1 VGTEKRDRQ
10 RAARY
15 EKTIAVQAAA
25 KKKRNRNTALRVGI
39 AVVVV
44 GAVLFAISR
53 IGAGDN
59 NDSAASSSDEATTTT
74 ESFGGT
80 VPEEF
85 ADPDTAAA
93 VQARTPPTPAPFP
106 ADTPKDT
113 LEKSTVIEGTGD
125 AKAVDG
131 DTLTVHY
138 VGYLPDGTVF
148 DQSWGKETG
157 PFPFILGHH
166 DVIDGWDQGLAGVKI
181 GERRHLLIG
190 SDLAYGSTGSGG
202 AIPPDTPLAFDV
214 DVVDINHSS
223 G

>member
-44 GAVLFAISR
+44 GALLFVISR
-53 IGAGDN
+53 IGADDN
-59 NDSAASSSDEATTTT
+59 GDSAASSDETSTTV
-74 ESFGGT
+74 ESLGAT

-85 ADPDTAAA
+85 ADPDAAA
-93 VQARTPPTPAPFP
+93 EVESRTPPTPAAFP
-106 ADTPKDT
+106 ADTPADT
-113 LEKSTVIEGTGD
+113 LETSTVIEGTGD
-125 AKAVDG
+125 AEATDG

-148 DQSWGKETG
+148 DQSWGEENG
-157 PFPFILGHH
+157 PFPFVLGNQE
-166 DVIDGWDQGLAGVKI
+166 VIDGWDEGMVGVKI

-190 SDLAYGSTGSGG
+190 SDKAYGTAGSGG
-202 AIPPDTPLAFDV
+202 VIPPDTPLSFDV
-214 DVVDINHSS
+214 DVVDIHHPE
-223 G
+223 

>member
-10 RAARY
+10 RASRY

-25 KKKRNRNTALRVGI
+25 KKKRNRNTAIRVAI
-39 AVVVV
+39 AAVVV
-44 GAVLFAISR
+44 GGLLFAISR
-53 IGAGDN
+53 IGADDN
-59 NDSAASSSDEATTTT
+59 SSADSAESAGTT
-74 ESFGGT
+74 ETTENFGGT
-80 VPEEF
+80 VPEQF
-85 ADPDTAAA
+85 ADPDTAAE
-93 VQARTPPTPAPFP
+93 VEARTPPTPAPFA
-106 ADTPKDT
+106 ADTPPDT
-113 LEKSTVIEGTGD
+113 LETSTTIEGTGD
-125 AKAVDG
+125 ATSVDG

-157 PFPFILGHH
+157 PFAFVLGAH

-214 DVVDINHSS
+214 DIVDINHPSS
-223 G
+223 

>member
-25 KKKRNRNTALRVGI
+25 KKKRNRNTVLRVAI
-39 AVVVV
+39 AAVAV
-44 GAVLFAISR
+44 GGLLFLVSR
-53 IGAGDN
+53 IGGGDDS
-59 NDSAASSSDEATTTT
+59 DSAESSSDSPSTT

-85 ADPDTAAA
+85 ADPATAEE
-93 VQARTPPTPAPFP
+93 VQARTPPTPAAFP
-106 ADTPKDT
+106 ADTPPDT
-113 LEKSTVIEGTGD
+113 LDTSTVIEGTGD
-125 AKAVDG
+125 AEAVDG
-131 DTLTVHY
+131 DTITVHY
-138 VGYLPDGTVF
+138 VGYLADGTVF
-148 DQSWGKETG
+148 DQSWGSETG
-157 PFPFILGHH
+157 PFAFILGQQ

-190 SDLAYGSTGSGG
+190 SDLAYGETGSGG
-202 AIPPDTPLAFDV
+202 AIPPNTPLAFDV
-214 DVVDINHSS
+214 DVVDINHPD

>member
-15 EKTIAVQAAA
+15 EKAIAVEAAA

-39 AVVVV
+39 AVAVV

-59 NDSAASSSDEATTTT
+59 NDSAASEGTTTTT

-80 VPEEF
+80 VPDEF
-85 ADPDTAAA
+85 ADPETAEA
-93 VQARTPPTPAPFP
+93 VEARTPPTPAPFP
-106 ADTPKDT
+106 ADTPPDT
-113 LEKSTVIEGTGD
+113 LDTSTVIEGTGD
-125 AKAVDG
+125 AEAVDG

-138 VGYLPDGTVF
+138 IGYLPDGTVF
-148 DQSWGKETG
+148 DQSWGTERG
-157 PFPFILGHH
+157 PFAFILGNQG
-166 DVIDGWDQGLAGVKI
+166 VIDGWDQGLAGAKI
-181 GERRHLLIG
+181 GERRHLLLG
-190 SDLAYGSTGSGG
+190 SDLAYGPSGSGD
-202 AIPPDTPLAFDV
+202 AIPPNTPLSFDV
-214 DVVDINHSS
+214 DVVDINHPE

>member
-39 AVVVV
+39 AVVLV
-44 GAVLFAISR
+44 GGLLFLISR

-59 NDSAASSSDEATTTT
+59 SSDSAESSDTTETT

-80 VPEEF
+80 VPEQF
-85 ADPDTAAA
+85 ADPDTAAE
-93 VQARTPPTPAPFP
+93 VQARTPPTPAAFP
-106 ADTPKDT
+106 ADTAPDT
-113 LEKSTVIEGTGD
+113 LEQSTTIDGTGD
-125 AKAVDG
+125 ATAVDG
-131 DTLTVHY
+131 DTITVHY
-138 VGYLPDGTVF
+138 VGYLADGTVF

-157 PFPFILGHH
+157 PFAFILGKG
-166 DVIDGWDQGLAGVKI
+166 DVIQGWDQGLSGVKI

-190 SDLAYGSTGSGG
+190 SDLAYGSSGSGG
-202 AIPPDTPLAFDV
+202 VIPPDAPLAFDV
-214 DVVDINHSS
+214 DIVDINHPDN
-223 G
+223 